1 MTATPALEDNPTP
14 SLAQR
19 IAESRWFTNFILAVI
34 IINAVTLGL
43 ETRSDVMGYA
53 GGLIQAIDKI
63 AIAIFTGEIALKL
76 FAYRMRFFRDG
87 WNLFDLIIVISA
99 YLPAGA
105 GFSVLRALRILRALR
120 LISIVPSMRRVV
132 QGLLSAI
139 PSMGSVVVL
148 LLLIFYIASV
158 MATKLFGAAFPQ
170 WFGTIGES
178 FYSLFQIMT
187 LESWSMGIVRPV
199 MEVYPYA
206 WVFFVPFVLI
216 SSFVVL
222 NLFIAIIVSSMQEA
236 EGEAS
241 HQEREDILHEIQ
253 ALRGQIDVLQADLKG
268 R

>member
-1 MTATPALEDNPTP
+1 MTAQATLEQDAEPNF
-14 SLAQR
+14 AVR
-19 IAESRWFTNFILAVI
+19 IVESPWFSNFILTVI

-43 ETRSDVMGYA
+43 ETRSDVMSVA
-53 GGLIQAIDKI
+53 GGLIQSLDKI

-76 FAYRMRFFRDG
+76 FAYRQRFFRDG
-87 WNLFDLIIVISA
+87 WNIFDLVIVVSA

-148 LLLIFYIASV
+148 LLLIFYIAAV

-206 WVFFVPFVLI
+206 WVFFVPFVLL
-216 SSFVVL
+216 SSFIVL

-236 EGEAS
+236 EGQAS

-253 ALRGQIDVLQADLKG
+253 ALRGQIDALQDSLK
-268 R
+268 RK